1 MSDCQEHQVKSK
13 NYPANIVGP
22 QIRKIRY
29 SHGLSQ
35 NRLAIK
41 LQLRGL
47 DIARDTIAH
56 IECQTHCVQDKVIP
70 LFAEVLGVSVGD
82 LFPPS
87 GRNRHAA

>member
-1 MSDCQEHQVKSK
+1 MNNGQQHEAKPK
-13 NYPANIVGP
+13 KAPANIVGP

-29 SHGLSQ
+29 AHGLSQ

-41 LQLRGL
+41 LQLQGL